1 MKQIYRLP
9 IFIFSAILSL
19 SYLVCSCVN
28 DEIVSE
34 QNDKHSSDKINFN
47 ISVNNVTRADSKLQ
61 DTHYEFGV
69 FAYQKNGTTPESLM
83 NNYLVAWCDE
93 SSPYKDW
100 WNRIST
106 YGDPESAVHGSSYWF
121 YEQLGSAE
129 GKHVDEEA
137 VPSTSEQILK
147 FWDKSKTSVDF
158 YAYTPYYTTDAEF
171 DQTNE
176 KLSLTGVSSFF
187 VNPTTDG
194 QVTTA
199 KTKTD
204 ATPEYLIDH
213 NEVMYANKKTVE
225 RSNFGNDVD
234 LNFKHLNAK
243 IRLAFYTSITSYKV
257 TLTDLVPEQITG
269 SPFTI
274 EKQEGVVLTPAIV
287 GNTSATITQPGTN
300 TEFDTKG
307 DVVIDYNTT
316 PAATWS
322 NYTTSNENLC
332 FQVKDY
338 PSLPTSNASLVAL
351 PTIYY
356 AVPQS
361 GSTCGFTVHVSFK
374 MESAPNITGTSDVIQ
389 LYDARVWV
397 PASACKWEAGKAY
410 TYIFNINDNC
420 SGTTDPQRKDPN
432 KADEPYI
439 DPSDPRVIATGELH
453 PIQFETV
460 LVDQYDEIYNGI
472 YPVGGATVTEKVG
485 DGNMYA
491 YTTMPYA
498 NIPSNVEGYT
508 FLENPRSVFDRDVTY
523 NPTTHN
529 FTVSN
534 GTVSINFPAQTFTEY
549 DVSGKNNYAYFY
561 LFTSN
566 SKSAVKFTAKEEDS
580 WAVTPT
586 ELATYNGQAYSIYI
600 KNLHENISISANA
613 DSKIS
618 DTEHHTEYVE
628 HVISEATGTLS
639 LVQVNNTAISGTE
652 HTIDNITCTIS
663 GKTVTISGTPTKVGD
678 YTFRIK
684 DSGTEGTGQYVNV
697 YVYVNDVV
705 GFNSYTEIS
714 SGAYQYTNNATYQL
728 HDVDGYNATTDFYND
743 ATKWSYDYD
752 TETSKYKFTYS
763 DTDASITMSFA
774 ETGSNEVYFWTES
787 GKVKKLS
794 NNSGSCTWSDIIT
807 TYTGKAY
814 TIYKKKP

>member
-121 YEQLGSAE
+121 YEQLGYSI
-129 GKHVDEEA
+129 GNHLEETT
-137 VPSTSEQILK
+137 PSTLEQILK
-147 FWDKSKTSVDF
+147 FWDKSKTAVDF
-158 YAYTPYYTTDAEF
+158 YAYTPYYNNATF
-171 DQTNE
+171 DLNEE

-187 VNPTTDG
+187 VNPTTGG

-269 SPFTI
+269 TPFTI
-274 EKQEGVVLTPAIV
+274 EKQEGVVLTPAIE
-287 GNTSATITQPGTN
+287 GNTHADITQPTSN
-300 TEFDTKG
+300 TEFDTQG
-307 DVVIDYNTT
+307 DVVIYYNTT

-322 NYTTSNENLC
+322 NYTKSNENLC

-356 AVPQS
+356 AVPQPA
-361 GSTCGFTVHVSFK
+361 GNTCGFTVHVSFK

-397 PASACKWEAGKAY
+397 PASACQWEAGKAY

-420 SGTTDPQRKDPN
+420 SGTTDPQRKDPITPS
-432 KADEPYI
+432 EPYI

-485 DGNMYA
+485 VGNMYA

-508 FLENPRSVFDRDVTY
+508 FLENPLATFINAVTY
-523 NPTTHN
+523 NPTTHK
-529 FTVSN
+529 FTVSYGTDPN
-534 GTVSINFPAQTFTEY
+534 TVSINFPAQTFTEY
-549 DVSGKNNYAYFY
+549 TVSGKNNYAYFY
-561 LFTSN
+561 LFTSS
-566 SKSAVKFTAKEEDS
+566 SKSAVKFTATQNES
-580 WAVTPT
+580 TWTVTS
-586 ELATYNGQAYSIYI
+586 ENIATYNGQAYSIYI
-600 KNLHENISISANA
+600 KNLHENINITANA
-613 DSKIS
+613 DSPIS
-618 DTEHHTEYVE
+618 DAGHEIT
-628 HVISEATGTLS
+628 EATGTLS
-639 LVQVNNTAISGTE
+639 LTQVNNSTE
-652 HTIDNITCTIS
+652 YTFPIDGITCTIT
-663 GKTVTISGTPTKVGD
+663 GNTVTISGTPTKVGD

-684 DSGTEGTGQYVNV
+684 DSGTGQYVNV
-697 YVYVNDVV
+697 YVYVNDVI
-705 GFNSYTEIS
+705 GFNSYTVIP
-714 SGAYQYTNNATYQL
+714 GDAYQYTNNATYQL
-728 HDVDGYNATTDFYND
+728 HAVDGYNATTDFYND

-794 NNSGSCTWSDIIT
+794 NNSGTLAWSDIIT

-814 TIYKKKP
+814 AIYKKKP

>member
-176 KLSLTGVSSFF
+176 KLSLEGVSYLFL
-187 VNPTTDG
+187 NPTTDG

-269 SPFTI
+269 SSFTI
-274 EKQEGVVLTPAIV
+274 EKQEGVVLTPAIEE
-287 GNTSATITQPGTN
+287 NTSATIDQPGTN

-307 DVVIDYNTT
+307 DVVIDYTT

-322 NYTTSNENLC
+322 NYTKSNENLC
-332 FQVKDY
+332 FQVNDY

-397 PASACKWEAGKAY
+397 PASACQWEAGKAY

-420 SGTTDPQRKDPN
+420 SGTTDPQREDPKDSS
-432 KADEPYI
+432 KPYI

-472 YPVGGATVTEKVG
+472 YPVGGATVTEKAG
-485 DGNMYA
+485 ENMYA
-491 YTTMPYA
+491 YTKMPYA

-508 FLENPRSVFDRDVTY
+508 FLENPLTTFSNAVTY
-523 NPTTHN
+523 NPTTHK
-529 FTVSN
+529 FTVSYGTDPN
-534 GTVSINFPAQTFTEY
+534 TVSINFPAQTFTEY

-561 LFTSN
+561 LFTSS
-566 SKSAVKFTAKEEDS
+566 SKSAVKFTARQNDDKS
-580 WAVTPT
+580 WAAVTS
-586 ELATYNGQAYSIYI
+586 ENIATYNNQAYSIYI

-618 DTEHHTEYVE
+618 DTEHHTEYVK

-639 LVQVNNTAISGTE
+639 LSQVNNSIVSGDTY
-652 HTIDNITCTIS
+652 TIDGITCTIS
-663 GKTVTISGTPTKVGD
+663 GNTVTISGTPTKVGD
-678 YTFRIK
+678 YNFRIK
-684 DSGTEGTGQYVNV
+684 DSGTGQYVNV

-705 GFNSYTEIS
+705 SFNSYTEIS

-728 HDVDGYNATTDFYND
+728 HDVDGYLATTEFYGND
-743 ATKWSYDYD
+743 DLTNWSYDSA
-752 TETSKYKFTYS
+752 TGKFTYN
-763 DTDASITMSFA
+763 DETLQMSFN
-774 ETGSNEVYFWTES
+774 ETNTGEVYFWTES
-787 GKVKKLS
+787 GKVIKLS
-794 NNSGSCTWSDIIT
+794 NNSGTLAWSDIIT

-814 TIYKKKP
+814 AIYKKKP

>member
-69 FAYQKNGTTPESLM
+69 FAYQNDGSGTQPLM

-176 KLSLTGVSSFF
+176 ELSLTGVSSFF
-187 VNPTTDG
+187 VNPTTGG

-257 TLTDLVPEQITG
+257 TLTDLVPEKITG

-274 EKQEGVVLTPAIV
+274 EKQEGVVLTPAV
-287 GNTSATITQPGTN
+287 EGNTYATITQPGTN

-307 DVVIDYNTT
+307 DVVIDYTT
-316 PAATWS
+316 PAAAWS
-322 NYTTSNENLC
+322 NYTKSNENLC

-356 AVPQS
+356 AVPQPA
-361 GSTCGFTVHVSFK
+361 GNTCGFTVHVSFK

-420 SGTTDPQRKDPN
+420 SGTTDPQRKDP

-485 DGNMYA
+485 DDNMYA

-498 NIPSNVEGYT
+498 IIPSNVEGYT
-508 FLENPRSVFDRDVTY
+508 FLENPLTTFSNAVTY

-534 GTVSINFPAQTFTEY
+534 GTVSIDFPAQTFTEY

-561 LFTSN
+561 LFTSS

-628 HVISEATGTLS
+628 HVISEASGTLS
-639 LVQVNNTAISGTE
+639 LTQVNNSIVSGDTY
-652 HTIDNITCTIS
+652 TIDGITCTIDNTT
-663 GKTVTISGTPTKVGD
+663 KKVTISGTPTKVGD
-678 YTFRIK
+678 YNFRIK
-684 DSGTEGTGQYVNV
+684 DSGTGQYVNV

-705 GFNSYTEIS
+705 GYNIYTEIPG
-714 SGAYQYTNNATYQL
+714 GAYQYTNNATYQC
-728 HDVDGYNATTDFYND
+728 HAVDGYNVTTEFYND
-743 ATKWSYDYD
+743 ATKWSYNSATGEFKYD
-752 TETSKYKFTYS
+752 DE
-763 DTDASITMSFA
+763 ILQMSFN
-774 ETGSNEVYFWTES
+774 ETNTGEVYFWTEA

-794 NNSGSCTWSDIIT
+794 NNSGSLVWSDIIT
-807 TYTGKAY
+807 TYTEKAY